1 MLCKACRIFEVDGES
16 LQKNKKNKKK
26 WSEVIKSNLKERK
39 MSKDP
44 AQDKNA

>member
-16 LQKNKKNKKK
+16 LQKNKKKK